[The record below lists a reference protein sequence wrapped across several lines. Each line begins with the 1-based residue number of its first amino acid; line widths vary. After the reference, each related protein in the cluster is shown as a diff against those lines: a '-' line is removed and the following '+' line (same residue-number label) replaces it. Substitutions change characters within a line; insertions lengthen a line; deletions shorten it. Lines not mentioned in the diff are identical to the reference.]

1 MSGRTQPCVLIVDD
15 DDDLREVIAEHLTR
29 EGFIVAQA
37 PTGADALDRLKAF
50 AYDGL
55 VIDLKL
61 PDADGLDILNAA
73 MTRYPEVVAV
83 VMTGFG
89 GVEEAVAAIKRGA
102 IDFFIKPVQLAQ
114 LSRVLAAAI
123 NEPRLRQENA
133 ELRAQLRDRYRFDNV
148 IGQSGAMQQVFQ
160 SLELV
165 APMNST
171 VLIQGETGTG
181 KELIARTIH
190 HNSPRADQRFVAFN
204 AAAIPEPLAEAE
216 LFGHAKGAFTGAI
229 ASRVGRFELAHRGT
243 LFIDEVALM
252 SMSLQAK
259 LLRALQEREIERV
272 GESRP
277 IKFDARVVAATN
289 MELKKMVKEGTFRE
303 DLYYRLNVIPVTL
316 PPLRERREDIA
327 LIARHFV
334 AKSCKSNNLPLK
346 TLTQEAVR
354 ALMGYT
360 WPGNIRQLEN
370 AIEHAVAMSGPERE
384 IAPSTLPADVL
395 ESSGSLLMPTVA
407 IPDEGLNFQSVVSQ
421 LERELIT
428 RCLEK
433 TGGNKRQAARL
444 LQLSRTTLIDKL
456 HRLNIAAAAGA
467 RRQLGIAQVT
477 TNVVVPGPASCSMS
491 EPPDWRARARAT
503 GSPRPTARSPVRVV
517 KKGSKMRS
525 RSASGMPCPVSLTA
539 IRTAPLSRS
548 HADSQLPLRLIGQRF
563 FGIEDQIQ
571 QHLQHGAPVGR
582 DGHRLRRQVRRGHDA
597 GPAQVV
603 AP

>member
-15 DDDLREVIAEHLTR
+15 DDDLRELVAEHLTS
-29 EGFIVAQA
+29 EGFVVAQA
-37 PTGADALDRLKAF
+37 PTGADALERLKAF

-61 PDADGLDILNAA
+61 PDANGLDILNAA

-148 IGQSGAMQQVFQ
+148 IGQSGTMRQVFQ

-252 SMSLQAK
+252 SMPLQAK

-370 AIEHAVAMSGPERE
+370 AIEHAVAMSGQERE

-456 HRLNIAAAAGA
+456 HRLNIAAAPNRSPTSEACLLKGPALQRPGHDKRRRPGAGVVQRERAAGLAREGA
-467 RRQLGIAQVT
+467 RH
-477 TNVVVPGPASCSMS
+477 
-491 EPPDWRARARAT
+491 

-517 KKGSKMRS
+517 KNGSKMRS

-539 IRTAPLSRS
+539 IRTAPLSR
-548 HADSQLPLRLIGQRF
+548 PTPI
-563 FGIEDQIQ
+563 
-571 QHLQHGAPVGR
+571 
-582 DGHRLRRQVRRGHDA
+582 RRCRWG
-597 GPAQVV
+597 
-603 AP
+603 